1 MRLFKRELTE
11 EGCTGRTGGSCW
23 SCPQVGGAWEELQTY
38 LVVELWELHLH
49 LVPLEVV
56 VLGLLAHG
64 GDEVELPRH

>member
-1 MRLFKRELTE
+1 MLRLFRKELTE
-11 EGCTGRTGGSCW
+11 GCAGRTG
-23 SCPQVGGAWEELQTY
+23 SCPSCLRMEEEWRTY

-56 VLGLLAHG
+56 VLGLLAHR